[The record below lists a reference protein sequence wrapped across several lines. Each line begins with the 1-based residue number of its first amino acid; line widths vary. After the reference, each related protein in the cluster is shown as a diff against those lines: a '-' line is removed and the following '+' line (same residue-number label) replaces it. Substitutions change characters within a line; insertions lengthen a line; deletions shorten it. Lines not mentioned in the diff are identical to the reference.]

1 MYLSCLTKHYFSIS
15 VSSDVKLGLLI
26 GVSIFLAAVLLII
39 AYLLAKCCLP
49 RKTRPKEKHEIKQPM
64 LGSESPGP
72 PFDEKLYITQEGRQ
86 RPFGSPSSLP
96 RPTHDEDIRK
106 LRVGKFEFTPTYY
119 HNRKRLQVVI
129 RRVTCYPVYQSLQ
142 SIVYLYVVANLL
154 PDLKDFFESEMQQI
168 SEDNLIDEMCEFEV
182 PYDEIENRILHFE
195 VHVRDRFSRHL
206 KIKDLKYTLSKREG
220 HEFEEA
226 SLEKLDFEECGGLG
240 EAVSK
245 ST

>member
-1 MYLSCLTKHYFSIS
+1 
-15 VSSDVKLGLLI
+15 
-26 GVSIFLAAVLLII
+26 
-39 AYLLAKCCLP
+39 
-49 RKTRPKEKHEIKQPM
+49 M